1 MRLELMLYIKV
12 CGPSPLN
19 HDSHFLF
26 INLLK
31 KSQAVKTT
39 CAFLPLGYVGIGFLI
54 F

>member
-12 CGPSPLN
+12 FGPSPLN
-19 HDSHFLF
+19 RDSHFLF
-26 INLLK
+26 INLK

-39 CAFLPLGYVGIGFLI
+39 CAFFPLGYVGIGFLI